1 MSGSTPA
8 RVAPWS
14 AAAATIALSLAAAWV
29 TGTGS
34 GRAAGLHEVG
44 LKLLVMPLLWAI
56 PGALIAALGPL
67 LLGWSMIAVAALFAL
82 SALAGASLQAGV
94 TSGAPWWIWYADRAS
109 ALIVPLTLVV
119 LLLLP
124 DGRLPSGRW
133 RPWATVAVGL
143 QVLAVAAWASLQ
155 GPAAAPDSSLPAWT
169 REFANPVG
177 LLPSGWG
184 EPLQSWAE
192 IAIQVPFLLVPVAVY
207 GKLRGAR
214 GDTRRRVVSVLL
226 AVVAF
231 TLLVD
236 VGRWLWP
243 AGGDLLDIVAGGL
256 LALTVT
262 ASVLR
267 FRLGWVDRVVGR
279 LTVFL
284 VLATVLALGY
294 ALVVSLAST
303 AGSQVSPVAVGLI
316 AAAVTLALAPARARL
331 HDAVD
336 WALYGDSRE
345 SARVR
350 RLTEEL
356 ASSRHQLVTAREEE
370 RVLLRR
376 QLHDG
381 LGPTLAGVAMQLR
394 DLDQIVQEDP
404 DLARSRLDRL
414 AQATHQALNEVRQ
427 MSRQLRPPA
436 LDELGLVGALEEV
449 AESLGLDCVVVSEDL
464 GVLPPGPEAAAY
476 RIGREALTNVAR
488 HSGCTSAQLTIARH
502 RDGLQLEVR
511 DHGAGRSGPTGV
523 GTLSMRERAHEL
535 GGSLSIEDTDGGGTT
550 VRAWLPL
557 PAQGGTR

>member
-8 RVAPWS
+8 RVGPWS
-14 AAAATIALSLAAAWV
+14 AAAATIALSLGAAWV
-29 TGTGS
+29 AGTGS
-34 GRAAGLHEVG
+34 GGAAGLDGVG

-56 PGALIAALGPL
+56 PGALIATVGPR

-124 DGRLPSGRW
+124 DGRLPSRRW
-133 RPWATVAVGL
+133 RPWATAAVGL

-155 GPAAAPDSSLPAWT
+155 GPAAASDSSLPAWT
-169 REFANPVG
+169 GELANPVG
-177 LLPSGWG
+177 LLPGGWG

-192 IAIQVPFLLVPVAVY
+192 VAIQVPFLLVPVAVY
-207 GKLRGAR
+207 GKLRGAH

-226 AVVAF
+226 AVVTF
-231 TLLVD
+231 TLLIV

-303 AGSQVSPVAVGLI
+303 AGSQLSPVAVGLI

-331 HDAVD
+331 QDAVD

-414 AQATHQALNEVRQ
+414 AQATHQALDEVRQ

-449 AESLGLDCVVVSEDL
+449 AESLGLDCVVVSENL

-502 RDGLQLEVR
+502 RDGVQLEVR

-557 PAQGGTR
+557 PAQGGIR